1 MQLNHPRIEKGGSV
15 TFPMLLS
22 FGALF
27 FLVPMFAQGRPP
39 VDSSDAAEAARL
51 RSIATQVLRLRLEPN
66 VELRSE
72 ANVIGFRSNNVL
84 LSRRLDSRTYFV
96 QDLRTDQEKIPPF
109 KGTDQE
115 LLQYV
120 RRIFGGLGIP
130 LSEIAQQRVMQEQGQ
145 LAHLSRDTRKIELGT
160 IQPGR
165 RWANVSRQVDGVPV
179 FSSRA
184 VVELDGENQLRF
196 MELHWPAIQM
206 ETLDEAKRLAYRV
219 KAGWR
224 PPEMEGATVESVQ
237 AGILHSPALGF
248 IMDIYPAIRAIYKPL
263 TPGFGKKSV
272 RYLDRNGHDV
282 PMPRQFPESPP
293 EPREKR
299 QGARETEPK

>member
-1 MQLNHPRIEKGGSV
+1 MQLNYPRIEQNGSL
-15 TFPMLLS
+15 TFAMLLA

-27 FLVPMFAQGRPP
+27 FSVPMFAQGRPP
-39 VDSSDAAEAARL
+39 LDSSDAAEASRL
-51 RSIATQVLRLRLEPN
+51 RSIATLVLRLRLEPD

-72 ANVIGFRSNNVL
+72 ANVIGFRSNTLL

-96 QDLRTDQEKIPPF
+96 QDLRTNREKVSRF

-120 RRIFGGLGIP
+120 RRIFSRLSIP
-130 LSEIAQQRVMQEQGQ
+130 VTEIAQQRVMQEQGQ
-145 LAHLSRDTRKIELGT
+145 LAHLNRDTSKIESGK

-165 RWANVSRQVDGVPV
+165 RWANLSRQVDGIPV

-196 MELHWPAIQM
+196 MELHWPTIQI
-206 ETLDEAKRLAYRV
+206 ETLDEATRLAYKV

-248 IMDIYPAIRAIYKPL
+248 VMDIYPAIRVIYKPL
-263 TPGFGKKSV
+263 TPGLGKKSV
-272 RYLDRNGHDV
+272 RYLDRNGHDI
-282 PMPRQFPESPP
+282 PMPRQFSESPAAP
-293 EPREKR
+293 GEKR
-299 QGARETEPK
+299 QGRPETEPR